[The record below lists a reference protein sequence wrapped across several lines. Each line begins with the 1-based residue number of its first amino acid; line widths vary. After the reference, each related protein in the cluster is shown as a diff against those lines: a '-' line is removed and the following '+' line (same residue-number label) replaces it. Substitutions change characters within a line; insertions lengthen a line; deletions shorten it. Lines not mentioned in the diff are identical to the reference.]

1 MFNEQ
6 EYRDTFFHVTASP
19 EAYRRVL
26 RMAKRK
32 HRDYMHRR
40 TAILIAA
47 IIAMMG
53 LSVTAFASEFI
64 QNWFVSFFAEKN
76 DSALTQEQVNYIE
89 ENAQN
94 INEVQM
100 QDNWNV
106 ELKSAITDGDV
117 AYIVIGVTAPEG
129 VSLEQRVV
137 DGSIL
142 DRFNPGNLFPIPED
156 GQKDVITCSE
166 GIASVSGNYQYVQ
179 SFTMVEDGD
188 GLPNTKNWVFTLEFC
203 KFDAGKET
211 TITEP
216 FGSDIEWYIHIEDII
231 REYEDEEYRQE
242 LMNGKY
248 AGQTDVMFT
257 HEETKRLQC
266 EEILAEGTW
275 DFTVNFGESGEG
287 VELLNQPITTMAS
300 IFRKTGPEIW
310 DYEHVVDKVTVT
322 SFVLRP
328 LSATIHYECDGGANF
343 NDHKEM
349 RVYAVMKDG
358 GQVELADYGGGGRG
372 FAVLTAKAPIIV
384 ENVDYILLADGVRID
399 MP

>member
-6 EYRDTFFHVTASP
+6 EYRNTFSHVTASP
-19 EAYRRVL
+19 KAYRRVL

-32 HRDYMHRR
+32 HRASMHRR

-53 LSVTAFASEFI
+53 LAVTAFASEFI

-94 INEVQM
+94 INEVQT

-106 ELKSAITDGDV
+106 ELKSAISDGNI

-137 DGSIL
+137 NDSVK
-142 DRFNPGNLFPIPED
+142 DQFRPGNLFPMPDE
-156 GQKDVITCSE
+156 GKKDVIDSTVGTGS
-166 GIASVSGNYQYVQ
+166 ISGNYDYSQ
-179 SFTMVEDGD
+179 SFSMVEDGD
-188 GLPNTKNWVFTLEFC
+188 GLSNTKNWVFKL
-203 KFDAGKET
+203 KFSKWYASKET
-211 TITEP
+211 IISEP
-216 FGSDIEWYIHIEDII
+216 FGSEIDWTIHIENIV
-231 REYEDEEYRQE
+231 REYQDEEYLAE

-248 AGQTDVMFT
+248 AGQTDIMFT
-257 HEETKRLQC
+257 NEETKRLQA

-275 DFTVNFGESGEG
+275 DFTVNFGESGGG
-287 VELLNQPITTMAS
+287 VEFLDQPITTKAR
-300 IFRKTGPEIW
+300 ILRNTGPNIW
-310 DYEHVVDKVTVT
+310 DYEHVVDEVTIT

-328 LSATIHYECDGGANF
+328 LSAVIYYECQDGANF
-343 NDHKEM
+343 TDHKEM
-349 RVYAVMKDG
+349 RMFVVMKDG
-358 GQVELADYGGGGRG
+358 SQVELEDHGSGGIG
-372 FAVLTAKAPIIV
+372 FAVLTANAPIII
-384 ENVDYILLADGVRID
+384 ENVDYILLADGMKINLS
-399 MP
+399 

>member
-1 MFNEQ
+1 MFDEQ
-6 EYRDTFFHVTASP
+6 EYRNTFSHVTASP
-19 EAYRRVL
+19 TAYRRVL

-32 HRDYMHRR
+32 HRAPLHRR

-47 IIAMMG
+47 LIAMMA

-64 QNWFVSFFAEKN
+64 QNWFVSFFAEKSN
-76 DSALTQEQVNYIE
+76 SALTQEQVNYIE

-94 INEVQM
+94 INEVQT

-106 ELKSAITDGDV
+106 ELKSAITDGDI

-137 DGSIL
+137 NDSVK
-142 DRFNPGNLFPIPED
+142 DQFRPGNLFRPPEE
-156 GQKDVITCSE
+156 GKQDVINSSA
-166 GIASVSGNYQYVQ
+166 GMASISGNFHYSQNF
-179 SFTMVEDGD
+179 SMVEDGD
-188 GLPNTKNWVFTLEFC
+188 GLSNTKNWVFKL
-203 KFDAGKET
+203 KFGKWDAMKEAS
-211 TITEP
+211 ISEP
-216 FGSDIEWYIHIEDII
+216 FGSDIDWTIHIENIV
-231 REYEDEEYRQE
+231 REYEDEEYLAE

-257 HEETKRLQC
+257 NEETKRLQC

-275 DFTVNFGESGEG
+275 DFTVNFGECGEG

-300 IFRKTGPEIW
+300 IFRKIGPEIW
-310 DYEHVVDKVTVT
+310 DYEHVVDEVTVT

-328 LSATIHYECDGGANF
+328 LSATINYECDGGANF
-343 NDHKEM
+343 TDHKDM
-349 RVYAVMKDG
+349 RMYVVMKDG
-358 GQVELADYGGGGRG
+358 SKVELEDFGGGGVG
-372 FAVLTAKAPIIV
+372 FAVLTAKAPIV
-384 ENVDYILLADGVRID
+384 LENVDYILLADGVKID